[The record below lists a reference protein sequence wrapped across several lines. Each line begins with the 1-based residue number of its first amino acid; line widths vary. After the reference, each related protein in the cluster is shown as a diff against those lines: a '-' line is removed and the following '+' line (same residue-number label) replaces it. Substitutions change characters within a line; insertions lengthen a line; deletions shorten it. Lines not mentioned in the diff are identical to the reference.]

1 MWEALSRKKARN
13 KKGMSCKNSNVN
25 LYLLDVKKF
34 SVGVST
40 SGKSADFDSAMRR
53 FEPCHPY
60 HLLFT
65 SLKEFSLRRI
75 VLVSGTA
82 NPTLSKKISEFL
94 DVPLVNP
101 QLRRFANGEVY
112 CEIEKNVRG
121 ADVFVLQ
128 STCAPVNENLMELL
142 IIIDALKR
150 ASALSITAVVPHYG
164 YSRQDRK
171 SAPRTPIT
179 AKLVADMMTVAG
191 ASRVVT
197 MDLHA
202 GQIQGFFNIPF
213 DNIFASPVLLD
224 YIQKNL
230 NRENLIT
237 VSPDAGG
244 VERVRHFA
252 KKLQADLALIDKRRT
267 GPNVAEAMNVI
278 GDVKG
283 KDCII
288 IDDMID
294 TAGTLVQ
301 AAKALRKNGAN
312 KIYAAATHPV
322 FSDPAIQRI
331 SECEELEQVIVTD
344 TIPLSEAGRKL
355 DKIKVVSTADIL
367 SKAIHRTFNHDSVS
381 SLFI

>member
-1 MWEALSRKKARN
+1 
-13 KKGMSCKNSNVN
+13 V
-25 LYLLDVKKF
+25 
-34 SVGVST
+34 
-40 SGKSADFDSAMRR
+40 RR
-53 FEPCHPY
+53 M
-60 HLLFT
+60 
-65 SLKEFSLRRI
+65 
-75 VLVSGTA
+75 VLVSGTS
-82 NPTLSKKISEFL
+82 NHTLSKKISEFL

-121 ADVFVLQ
+121 ADVFVIQ
-128 STCAPVNENLMELL
+128 STSAPVNEHLMELL

-150 ASALSITAVVPHYG
+150 ASANSITAVVPHYG

-179 AKLVADMMTVAG
+179 AKLVADMMTIAG
-191 ASRVVT
+191 SSRVIT

-213 DNIFASPVLLD
+213 DNIFASPVILD
-224 YIQKNL
+224 YVQKNL
-230 NRENLIT
+230 DQTNLIT

-244 VERVRHFA
+244 VERVRYYA
-252 KKLQADLALIDKRRT
+252 KRLNAELALIDKRRT

-278 GDVKG
+278 GDVSG

-288 IDDMID
+288 IDDIID

-301 AAKALRKNGAN
+301 AAKALRKNGAK
-312 KIYAAATHPV
+312 KIFAAATHPV
-322 FSDPAIQRI
+322 FSNPAIQRLAD
-331 SECEELEQVIVTD
+331 CQELEAIIVTD
-344 TIPLSEAGRKL
+344 TIPLSDEARRL
-355 DKIKVVSTADIL
+355 DKIKVVTTADIL
-367 SKAIHRTFNHDSVS
+367 AKAIHRTFNHDSVS

>member
-1 MWEALSRKKARN
+1 M
-13 KKGMSCKNSNVN
+13 
-25 LYLLDVKKF
+25 
-34 SVGVST
+34 
-40 SGKSADFDSAMRR
+40 
-53 FEPCHPY
+53 
-60 HLLFT
+60 
-65 SLKEFSLRRI
+65 
-75 VLVSGTA
+75 VLVSGTS

-121 ADVFVLQ
+121 ADVFVIQ

-150 ASALSITAVVPHYG
+150 ASAKSITAVVPHYG

-179 AKLVADMMTVAG
+179 AKLVADMMTIAG
-191 ASRVVT
+191 SSRVIT

-213 DNIFASPVLLD
+213 DNIFASPVILEWV
-224 YIQKNL
+224 QKNL
-230 NRENLIT
+230 DPSNLIT

-244 VERVRHFA
+244 VERVRYYA
-252 KKLQADLALIDKRRT
+252 KRMNADLALIDKRRT

-278 GDVKG
+278 GDVTG
-283 KDCII
+283 KDCLI

-301 AAKALRKNGAN
+301 AAKALRKNGAK
-312 KIYAAATHPV
+312 KIYAASTHPV

-331 SECEELEQVIVTD
+331 SECAELEAVIVTD
-344 TIPLSEAGRKL
+344 TIPLSENARKL
-355 DKIKVVSTADIL
+355 DKIKVVTTADIL
-367 SKAIHRTFNHDSVS
+367 AKAIHRTFNHDSVS

>member
-1 MWEALSRKKARN
+1 
-13 KKGMSCKNSNVN
+13 V
-25 LYLLDVKKF
+25 
-34 SVGVST
+34 
-40 SGKSADFDSAMRR
+40 
-53 FEPCHPY
+53 
-60 HLLFT
+60 
-65 SLKEFSLRRI
+65 RRI
-75 VLVSGTA
+75 VLVSGTS

-101 QLRRFANGEVY
+101 QIRRFANGEIY

-121 ADVFVLQ
+121 ADVFLIQ

-142 IIIDALKR
+142 IILDALKR

-213 DNIFASPVLLD
+213 DNIFASPVLLE

-230 NRENLIT
+230 NRDNLVCI
-237 VSPDAGG
+237 SPDAGG

-252 KKLQADLALIDKRRT
+252 KKLSTELALIDKRRT

-294 TAGTLVQ
+294 TGGTLVQ

-331 SECEELEQVIVTD
+331 SECEELEEVIVTD
-344 TIPLSEAGRKL
+344 TIPLSPEARKIA
-355 DKIKVVSTADIL
+355 KIKVVSTADIL

>member
-1 MWEALSRKKARN
+1 
-13 KKGMSCKNSNVN
+13 
-25 LYLLDVKKF
+25 
-34 SVGVST
+34 
-40 SGKSADFDSAMRR
+40 MRR
-53 FEPCHPY
+53 M
-60 HLLFT
+60 
-65 SLKEFSLRRI
+65 
-75 VLVSGTA
+75 VLVSGTS

-121 ADVFVLQ
+121 ADVFVIQ

-142 IIIDALKR
+142 IIVDALKR
-150 ASALSITAVVPHYG
+150 ASANSITAVVPHYG

-179 AKLVADMMTVAG
+179 AKLVADMITVAG
-191 ASRVVT
+191 ATRVIT

-213 DNIFASPVLLD
+213 DNIFASPVLLE
-224 YIQKNL
+224 YVQKNL
-230 NRENLIT
+230 DRTNLIT

-244 VERVRHFA
+244 VERVRHYA
-252 KKLQADLALIDKRRT
+252 KKLEADLALIDKRRT

-278 GDVKG
+278 GDVTG

-301 AAKALRKNGAN
+301 AAKALRKNGARR
-312 KIYAAATHPV
+312 IFAAATHPV

-331 SECEELEQVIVTD
+331 AECAELEAVIITD
-344 TIPLSEAGRKL
+344 TIPLSDAGKKL
-355 DKIKVVSTADIL
+355 DKIKVVTTADIL
-367 SKAIHRTFNHDSVS
+367 AKAIHRTFNHDSVS

>member
-1 MWEALSRKKARN
+1 M
-13 KKGMSCKNSNVN
+13 
-25 LYLLDVKKF
+25 
-34 SVGVST
+34 
-40 SGKSADFDSAMRR
+40 
-53 FEPCHPY
+53 
-60 HLLFT
+60 
-65 SLKEFSLRRI
+65 RRI
-75 VLVSGTA
+75 VLVSGTS
-82 NPTLSKKISEFL
+82 NPHLSKKISEFL

-101 QLRRFANGEVY
+101 QLRRFANGEIY

-121 ADVFVLQ
+121 ADVFVIQ
-128 STCAPVNENLMELL
+128 STCTPVNESLMELL

-150 ASALSITAVVPHYG
+150 ASANSITAVVPHYG

-171 SAPRTPIT
+171 SSPRTPIT
-179 AKLVADMMTVAG
+179 AKLVADMITVAG

-213 DNIFASPVLLD
+213 DNIFASPVILEWV
-224 YIQKNL
+224 QKNL
-230 NRENLIT
+230 DPKNLIT

-244 VERVRHFA
+244 VERVRYYA
-252 KKLQADLALIDKRRT
+252 KRMNADLALIDKRRT

-278 GDVKG
+278 GDVAG

-301 AAKALRKNGAN
+301 AAKALRKNGAG

-331 SECEELEQVIVTD
+331 AECAELEAVIVTD
-344 TIPLSEAGRKL
+344 TIPLSEAARKL
-355 DKIKVVSTADIL
+355 DKIKIVTVADIL
-367 SKAIHRTFNHDSVS
+367 AKAIHRTFNHDSVS

>member
-1 MWEALSRKKARN
+1 
-13 KKGMSCKNSNVN
+13 V
-25 LYLLDVKKF
+25 
-34 SVGVST
+34 
-40 SGKSADFDSAMRR
+40 
-53 FEPCHPY
+53 
-60 HLLFT
+60 
-65 SLKEFSLRRI
+65 RRI
-75 VLVSGTA
+75 VLVSGTS

-94 DVPLVNP
+94 DIPLVNP
-101 QLRRFANGEVY
+101 QIRRFANGEVY

-121 ADVFVLQ
+121 ADVFVIQ

-213 DNIFASPVLLD
+213 DNIFASPVLLE

-230 NRENLIT
+230 NRDNLVCI
-237 VSPDAGG
+237 SPDAGG

-252 KKLQADLALIDKRRT
+252 KKLSTEIALIDKRRT

-294 TAGTLVQ
+294 TGGTLIQ
-301 AAKALRKNGAN
+301 AAMALRKNGAN

-322 FSDPAIQRI
+322 FSDPAIARI
-331 SECEELEQVIVTD
+331 TECAELEEVIITD
-344 TIPLSEAGRKL
+344 TIPLSEAGKKCP
-355 DKIKVVSTADIL
+355 KIKVVSTADIL

>member
-1 MWEALSRKKARN
+1 
-13 KKGMSCKNSNVN
+13 
-25 LYLLDVKKF
+25 
-34 SVGVST
+34 
-40 SGKSADFDSAMRR
+40 MRR
-53 FEPCHPY
+53 M
-60 HLLFT
+60 
-65 SLKEFSLRRI
+65 
-75 VLVSGTA
+75 VLVSGTS

-101 QLRRFANGEVY
+101 QIRRFANGELY
-112 CEIEKNVRG
+112 CEMEKNVRG
-121 ADVFVLQ
+121 ADVFVIQ

-142 IIIDALKR
+142 IVVDALKR
-150 ASALSITAVVPHYG
+150 ASANSITAVVPHYG

-171 SAPRTPIT
+171 GAPRTPIT

-191 ASRVVT
+191 ATRVVT

-224 YIQKNL
+224 YVQKNL
-230 NRENLIT
+230 DLTNLIT

-244 VERVRHFA
+244 VERVRHYA
-252 KKLQADLALIDKRRT
+252 KKLEADLALIDKRRT

-278 GDVKG
+278 GDVNG

-301 AAKALRKNGAN
+301 AAKALRKNGARR
-312 KIYAAATHPV
+312 IYAAATHPV

-331 SECEELEQVIVTD
+331 AECEELEAVLVTD
-344 TIPLSEAGRKL
+344 TIPLSEKARKL
-355 DKIKVVSTADIL
+355 DKIKVVTTADIL
-367 SKAIHRTFNHDSVS
+367 AKAIHRTFNHDSVS

>member
-1 MWEALSRKKARN
+1 
-13 KKGMSCKNSNVN
+13 V
-25 LYLLDVKKF
+25 
-34 SVGVST
+34 
-40 SGKSADFDSAMRR
+40 RR
-53 FEPCHPY
+53 M
-60 HLLFT
+60 
-65 SLKEFSLRRI
+65 
-75 VLVSGTA
+75 VLVSGTS

-121 ADVFVLQ
+121 ADVFVIQ

-150 ASALSITAVVPHYG
+150 ASAKSITAVVPHYG

-179 AKLVADMMTVAG
+179 AKLVADMMTIAG
-191 ASRVVT
+191 SSRVIT

-213 DNIFASPVLLD
+213 DNIFASPVILEWV
-224 YIQKNL
+224 QKNL
-230 NRENLIT
+230 DPTNLIT

-244 VERVRHFA
+244 VERVRYYA
-252 KKLQADLALIDKRRT
+252 KRMNADLALIDKRRT

-278 GDVKG
+278 GDVTG
-283 KDCII
+283 KDCLI

-301 AAKALRKNGAN
+301 AAKALRKNGA
-312 KIYAAATHPV
+312 KRIYAASTHPV

-331 SECEELEQVIVTD
+331 AECAELEAVIVTD
-344 TIPLSEAGRKL
+344 TIPLSENARKL
-355 DKIKVVSTADIL
+355 DKIKVVTTADIL
-367 SKAIHRTFNHDSVS
+367 AKAIHRTFNHDSVS

>member
-1 MWEALSRKKARN
+1 M
-13 KKGMSCKNSNVN
+13 
-25 LYLLDVKKF
+25 
-34 SVGVST
+34 
-40 SGKSADFDSAMRR
+40 
-53 FEPCHPY
+53 
-60 HLLFT
+60 
-65 SLKEFSLRRI
+65 
-75 VLVSGTA
+75 VLVSGTS
-82 NPTLSKKISEFL
+82 NPVLSKKISEFL

-101 QLRRFANGEVY
+101 QLRRFANGEIY

-128 STCAPVNENLMELL
+128 STSAPVNEHLMELL
-142 IIIDALKR
+142 ITVDALKR
-150 ASALSITAVVPHYG
+150 ASANSITAVVPHYG

-179 AKLVADMMTVAG
+179 AKLVAEMMTTAG
-191 ASRVVT
+191 CSRVIT

-213 DNIFASPVLLD
+213 DNIFASPVLLS
-224 YIQKNL
+224 YIISHLDQGS
-230 NRENLIT
+230 LIT

-252 KKLQADLALIDKRRT
+252 KKLNADLALIDKRRT

-278 GDVKG
+278 GDVRD

-294 TAGTLVQ
+294 TAGTLVE
-301 AAKALRKNGAN
+301 ASKALKKFGA
-312 KIYAAATHPV
+312 KRIYAAATHPV
-322 FSDPAIQRI
+322 FSGPAIDRL
-331 SECEELEQVIVTD
+331 SSCEALEEVIVTD
-344 TIPLSEAGRKL
+344 TIPLSNEASKVS
-355 DKIKVVSTADIL
+355 KIKVVSTSEIL

>member
-1 MWEALSRKKARN
+1 
-13 KKGMSCKNSNVN
+13 
-25 LYLLDVKKF
+25 
-34 SVGVST
+34 
-40 SGKSADFDSAMRR
+40 MRR
-53 FEPCHPY
+53 M
-60 HLLFT
+60 
-65 SLKEFSLRRI
+65 
-75 VLVSGTA
+75 VLVSGTS

-101 QLRRFANGEVY
+101 QIRRFANGEIY

-121 ADVFVLQ
+121 ADVFVIQ
-128 STCAPVNENLMELL
+128 STCAPVNEHLMELL
-142 IIIDALKR
+142 IIVDALKR
-150 ASALSITAVVPHYG
+150 ASANSITAVVPHYG

-179 AKLVADMMTVAG
+179 SKLVADMMTIAG
-191 ASRVVT
+191 CSRVIT

-213 DNIFASPVLLD
+213 DNIFASPVILEWV
-224 YIQKNL
+224 QKNL
-230 NRENLIT
+230 DPSNLIT

-244 VERVRHFA
+244 VERVRYYA
-252 KKLQADLALIDKRRT
+252 KRMNADLALIDKRRT

-278 GDVKG
+278 GDVNG

-301 AAKALRKNGAN
+301 AAKALKKNGAK

-322 FSDPAIQRI
+322 FSDPAIQRLA
-331 SECEELEQVIVTD
+331 ECSELEAIIVTD
-344 TIPLSEAGRKL
+344 TIPLAENARKL
-355 DKIKVVSTADIL
+355 DKIKVVTTADIL
-367 SKAIHRTFNHDSVS
+367 SKAIHRTYNHDSVS

>member
-1 MWEALSRKKARN
+1 
-13 KKGMSCKNSNVN
+13 
-25 LYLLDVKKF
+25 
-34 SVGVST
+34 
-40 SGKSADFDSAMRR
+40 MRR
-53 FEPCHPY
+53 M
-60 HLLFT
+60 
-65 SLKEFSLRRI
+65 
-75 VLVSGTA
+75 VLVSGTS
-82 NPTLSKKISEFL
+82 NPILSKNISEFL

-101 QLRRFANGEVY
+101 QIRRFANGEVY
-112 CEIEKNVRG
+112 CEIDKNVRG
-121 ADVFVLQ
+121 ADVFIIQ

-142 IIIDALKR
+142 ITIDALKR
-150 ASALSITAVVPHYG
+150 ASANSITAVVPHYG

-202 GQIQGFFNIPF
+202 GQIQGFFNIPV

-224 YIQKNL
+224 YIEKNL
-230 NRENLIT
+230 DRENIIC

-252 KKLQADLALIDKRRT
+252 KKLSTDIALIDKRRT

-278 GDVKG
+278 GDVKE

-288 IDDMID
+288 IDDMVD

-301 AAKALRKNGAN
+301 AAIALKKNGA
-312 KIYAAATHPV
+312 KRIYCVATHPV
-322 FSDPAIQRI
+322 FSDPALKRI
-331 SECEELEQVIVTD
+331 ESCEELEAIIVTD
-344 TIPLSEAGRKL
+344 TIPLSDAARKIS
-355 DKIKVVSTADIL
+355 KIKVVSTSEIL
-367 SKAIHRTFNHDSVS
+367 AKAIHRTFNHDSVS
-381 SLFI
+381 SLFV

>member
-1 MWEALSRKKARN
+1 M
-13 KKGMSCKNSNVN
+13 
-25 LYLLDVKKF
+25 
-34 SVGVST
+34 
-40 SGKSADFDSAMRR
+40 
-53 FEPCHPY
+53 
-60 HLLFT
+60 
-65 SLKEFSLRRI
+65 RRI
-75 VLVSGTA
+75 VLVSGTS

-128 STCAPVNENLMELL
+128 STSAPVNEHLMELL

-150 ASALSITAVVPHYG
+150 ASANSITAVVPHYG

-171 SAPRTPIT
+171 SAPRSPIT

-213 DNIFASPVLLD
+213 DNIFASPVLIE
-224 YIQKNL
+224 YIHKNL
-230 NRENLIT
+230 NRENLICI
-237 VSPDAGG
+237 SPDAGG

-252 KKLQADLALIDKRRT
+252 KKLNTELALIDKRRI

-301 AAKALRKNGAN
+301 AAIALKKNGAN
-312 KIYAAATHPV
+312 KIFAAATHPV
-322 FSDPAIQRI
+322 FSDPAATRI
-331 SECEELEQVIVTD
+331 AECAELEEVIVTD
-344 TIPLSEAGRKL
+344 TIPLSNECKKVA
-355 DKIKVVSTADIL
+355 KIKVVSTADIL
-367 SKAIHRTFNHDSVS
+367 AKAIHRTFNHDSVS

>member
-1 MWEALSRKKARN
+1 
-13 KKGMSCKNSNVN
+13 
-25 LYLLDVKKF
+25 
-34 SVGVST
+34 
-40 SGKSADFDSAMRR
+40 MRR
-53 FEPCHPY
+53 M
-60 HLLFT
+60 
-65 SLKEFSLRRI
+65 
-75 VLVSGTA
+75 VLVSGTS

-101 QLRRFANGEVY
+101 QIRRFANGEVY

-121 ADVFVLQ
+121 ADVFVIQ
-128 STCAPVNENLMELL
+128 STCAPVNEHLMELL
-142 IIIDALKR
+142 ITVDALKR
-150 ASALSITAVVPHYG
+150 ASANSITAVVPHYG

-179 AKLVADMMTVAG
+179 AKLVSDMMTIAG
-191 ASRVVT
+191 CSRVVT

-213 DNIFASPVLLD
+213 DNIFASPVLLE

-230 NRENLIT
+230 DRSTLIT

-244 VERVRHFA
+244 VERVRHYA
-252 KKLQADLALIDKRRT
+252 KKLEADLALIDKRRT

-278 GDVKG
+278 GDVTG

-301 AAKALRKNGAN
+301 AAKALRKNGA
-312 KIYAAATHPV
+312 KRIYAAATHPV

-331 SECEELEQVIVTD
+331 AECAELEAVIVTD
-344 TIPLSEAGRKL
+344 TIPLSEQARKL
-355 DKIKVVSTADIL
+355 DKIKVVTTADIL
-367 SKAIHRTFNHDSVS
+367 AKAIHRTFNHDSVS

>member
-1 MWEALSRKKARN
+1 
-13 KKGMSCKNSNVN
+13 V
-25 LYLLDVKKF
+25 
-34 SVGVST
+34 
-40 SGKSADFDSAMRR
+40 
-53 FEPCHPY
+53 
-60 HLLFT
+60 
-65 SLKEFSLRRI
+65 RRI
-75 VLVSGTA
+75 VLVSGTS

-94 DVPLVNP
+94 DIPLVNP
-101 QLRRFANGEVY
+101 QIRRFANGEVY

-230 NRENLIT
+230 NRENLVCI
-237 VSPDAGG
+237 SPDAGG

-252 KKLQADLALIDKRRT
+252 KKLSTEIALIDKRRT

-294 TAGTLVQ
+294 TGGTLIQ
-301 AAKALRKNGAN
+301 AAQALRKNGAN
-312 KIYAAATHPV
+312 KIYATATHPV

-331 SECEELEQVIVTD
+331 SECAELEEVIITD
-344 TIPLSEAGRKL
+344 TIPLSEAGKKCP
-355 DKIKVVSTADIL
+355 KIKVVSTADIL

>member
-1 MWEALSRKKARN
+1 M
-13 KKGMSCKNSNVN
+13 
-25 LYLLDVKKF
+25 
-34 SVGVST
+34 
-40 SGKSADFDSAMRR
+40 
-53 FEPCHPY
+53 
-60 HLLFT
+60 
-65 SLKEFSLRRI
+65 RRI
-75 VLVSGTA
+75 VLVSGTS
-82 NPTLSKKISEFL
+82 NPHLSKKISEFL

-101 QLRRFANGEVY
+101 QLRRFANGEIY

-121 ADVFVLQ
+121 ADVFVIQ
-128 STCAPVNENLMELL
+128 STCTPVNESLMELL

-150 ASALSITAVVPHYG
+150 ASANSITAVVPHYG

-171 SAPRTPIT
+171 SSPRTPIT
-179 AKLVADMMTVAG
+179 AKLVADMITVAG

-213 DNIFASPVLLD
+213 DNIFASPVLLEWV
-224 YIQKNL
+224 QKNL
-230 NRENLIT
+230 DPKNLIT

-244 VERVRHFA
+244 VERVRYYA
-252 KKLQADLALIDKRRT
+252 KRMNADLALIDKRRT

-278 GDVKG
+278 GDVAG

-301 AAKALRKNGAN
+301 AAKALRKNGAG

-322 FSDPAIQRI
+322 FSDPAIQRLAD
-331 SECEELEQVIVTD
+331 CPELEAIIVTD
-344 TIPLSEAGRKL
+344 TIPLSEAARKL
-355 DKIKVVSTADIL
+355 DKIKVVTVADIL
-367 SKAIHRTFNHDSVS
+367 AKAIHRTFNHDSVS